1 MISTFFIHKTIK
13 NSYRQKIRDYL
24 RLNVFNRSMD
34 SAYLN
39 LENRVDSIEKGFSNF
54 RAFCNHH
61 FEYIHDSLDE
71 LRLSVRRIELTMV
84 TKDDFYRELSNYAT
98 KEDLRE
104 ALSNYATKEDL
115 RREVDSLRQELATVS
130 GLLVRIAEKIG
141 VK

>member
-1 MISTFFIHKTIK
+1 
-13 NSYRQKIRDYL
+13 
-24 RLNVFNRSMD
+24 MD

-115 RREVDSLRQELATVS
+115 REALSNYATKEDLRREVDSLRQELAAVS